1 MEVNALK
8 VSEGQ
13 WGFVFRKEDGK
24 SLRSRVQR
32 QPWEEKVSGF

>member
-1 MEVNALK
+1 MEVSTLK

-13 WGFVFRKEDGK
+13 WRFIFRKEDGK
-24 SLRSRVQR
+24 SLHSWARR